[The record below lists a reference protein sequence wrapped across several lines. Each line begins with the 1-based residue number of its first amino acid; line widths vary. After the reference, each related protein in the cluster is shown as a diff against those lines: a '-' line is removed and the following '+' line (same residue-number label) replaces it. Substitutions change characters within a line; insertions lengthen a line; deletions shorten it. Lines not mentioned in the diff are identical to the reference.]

1 MKSNPINE
9 EEICRRYIETND
21 GISKMAIEYHVD
33 KSKIKKCLLEHGI
46 EIKKKGK
53 QPLRDVFVV
62 NDWKIEKYPEKDGV
76 YYVAVDKETGYECN
90 DVYNRGGH
98 LTTYIEQKYGVPTPT
113 LYDRRLYYMR
123 TGNYWWEQWFT
134 IEERRKKET
143 KKCKF
148 CDWETE
154 DIFNMSGAYEVHLRK
169 CHNITK
175 NEYLEKFPEEKPY
188 FALVSPVLNRQMS
201 NNTDEFVICKVC
213 GKKMGS
219 LNANHL
225 RKHGLT
231 KYSYFEKY
239 GIQET
244 ISKNFHDKCSENAK
258 LTNMNSVFH
267 KTSKAEDEISDFIK
281 SLGFEVEQSTRRIL
295 EGKEMDIYIP
305 SIKTGFEFNGLYFHT
320 ENYGKTQFYHQRK
333 TNLAE
338 SKGVN
343 LYQIFEDE
351 YIHKKDVLFSKIR
364 HILGKDNGTVIED
377 EHCKIRTID
386 GELAVDFLM
395 KYDIQYPSKYDTLY
409 LGAFYEENLIGVV
422 SLTEEL
428 PNVWNLT
435 RFATNYHYSCNN
447 MFSNFISYFTQNYN
461 YYYIKRYCDRRWNT
475 ISENKKYI
483 ELGFEIEKI
492 LPPSYSLFLNKH
504 CSYRRHNPNSF
515 HKNELV
521 KVFDFDKNL
530 TLKEMLNKLGYKR
543 IWDCGLIKYVYRNPN
558 APQPE
563 TSKSEAQ

>member
-1 MKSNPINE
+1 
-9 EEICRRYIETND
+9 
-21 GISKMAIEYHVD
+21 
-33 KSKIKKCLLEHGI
+33 
-46 EIKKKGK
+46 
-53 QPLRDVFVV
+53 
-62 NDWKIEKYPEKDGV
+62 
-76 YYVAVDKETGYECN
+76 
-90 DVYNRGGH
+90 
-98 LTTYIEQKYGVPTPT
+98 
-113 LYDRRLYYMR
+113 MR

-154 DIFNMSGAYEVHLRK
+154 DILNMSGAYEVHLRK

-201 NNTDEFVICKVC
+201 SNTDEFVICKVC

-333 TNLAE
+333 TN
-338 SKGVN
+338 
-343 LYQIFEDE
+343 
-351 YIHKKDVLFSKIR
+351 
-364 HILGKDNGTVIED
+364 
-377 EHCKIRTID
+377 
-386 GELAVDFLM
+386 
-395 KYDIQYPSKYDTLY
+395 
-409 LGAFYEENLIGVV
+409 
-422 SLTEEL
+422 
-428 PNVWNLT
+428 
-435 RFATNYHYSCNN
+435 
-447 MFSNFISYFTQNYN
+447 
-461 YYYIKRYCDRRWNT
+461 
-475 ISENKKYI
+475 
-483 ELGFEIEKI
+483 
-492 LPPSYSLFLNKH
+492 
-504 CSYRRHNPNSF
+504 
-515 HKNELV
+515 
-521 KVFDFDKNL
+521 
-530 TLKEMLNKLGYKR
+530 
-543 IWDCGLIKYVYRNPN
+543 
-558 APQPE
+558 
-563 TSKSEAQ
+563 